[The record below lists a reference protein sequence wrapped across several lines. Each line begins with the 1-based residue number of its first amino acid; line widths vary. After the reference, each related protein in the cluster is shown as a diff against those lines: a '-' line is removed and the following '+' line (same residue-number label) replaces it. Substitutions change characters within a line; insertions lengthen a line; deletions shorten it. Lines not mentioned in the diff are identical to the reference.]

1 MQISRLENPECFIG
15 YHSLPEIN
23 LAYLFSSSH
32 YAILKSV
39 RWPVKCL
46 YTYLQFFPYVQFPF
60 WAQCLQKLSLLL
72 WLVPLEVVVA
82 FVPKRSNT
90 LGLLCESLFLF
101 TVVSTVIFLFVCFDM
116 FSSTLAME
124 KNIY

>member
-1 MQISRLENPECFIG
+1 MKTT
-15 YHSLPEIN
+15 
-23 LAYLFSSSH
+23 
-32 YAILKSV
+32 KS
-39 RWPVKCL
+39 PVKCL
-46 YTYLQFFPYVQFPF
+46 YTYLQFFPYGQFPF

-72 WLVPLEVVVA
+72 WLVPLEVVA

-116 FSSTLAME
+116 FSGIVALNKIRLTFTTNLHL
-124 KNIY
+124 KIYTAWNR